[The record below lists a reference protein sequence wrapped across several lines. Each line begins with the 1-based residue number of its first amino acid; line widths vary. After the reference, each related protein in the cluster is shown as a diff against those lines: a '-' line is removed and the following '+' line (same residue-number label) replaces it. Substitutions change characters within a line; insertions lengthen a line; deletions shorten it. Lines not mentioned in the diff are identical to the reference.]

1 MSDVG
6 WPQARLHIV
15 TGKGGTG
22 KTTVA
27 AALAVAL
34 ADQGRRVL
42 LAEVEERQGISQAF
56 DVPPLGATEVKVAT
70 AANGGEV
77 FGLSVDARK
86 ALLEYLQIFY
96 KLGRAGGV
104 LERFGAVDFA
114 TTIAP
119 GVRDVLLVGRIY
131 EAARRRHDLRHH
143 RHSHPDEL
151 LYDAIVMDAPPTGR
165 VCRFLSVGSE
175 VAGLARVGPIRAQA
189 DSMTEML
196 HSPRTVVHVV
206 TLLEEMPVQ
215 ETVDVVAELRA
226 IGMPLGAVI
235 VNQARTGSHEGTSL
249 DAARRHRRRPSYE
262 PTWSR
267 SASASATDWS
277 TGWSA
282 TSASTPSGWPWRS
295 TSWMS
300 SRALGMPLVTVP
312 ALVDGVDTDAIYQI
326 AELLTQQGMA
336 R

>member
-6 WPQARLHIV
+6 WPAARLHIV

-42 LAEVEERQGISQAF
+42 LAEVEERQGISQTF
-56 DVPPLGATEVKVAT
+56 DVPPLGATEVKVAV
-70 AANGGEV
+70 AANSGEV
-77 FGLSVDARK
+77 FGLSVDART

-96 KLGRAGGV
+96 RLGRAGGV
-104 LERFGAVDFA
+104 LERFGAIDFA

-131 EAARRRHDLRHH
+131 EAARRRQDLRYH
-143 RHSHPDEL
+143 RHGPPEEL
-151 LYDAIVMDAPPTGR
+151 AYDAIVMDAPPTGR

-175 VAGLARVGPIRAQA
+175 VAGLARVGPIRSQA

-215 ETVDVVAELRA
+215 ETSDVVGELRS
-226 IGMPLGAVI
+226 IGMPVGAVI
-235 VNQARTGSHEGTSL
+235 VNQARSGNHEGAHSIPPADLDPARLRADLVSVGLSL
-249 DAARRHRRRPSYE
+249 SNGLVDGLVRDVREHAERL
-262 PTWSR
+262 
-267 SASASATDWS
+267 
-277 TGWSA
+277 
-282 TSASTPSGWPWRS
+282 
-295 TSWMS
+295 
-300 SRALGMPLVTVP
+300 ALEGEQRDVLESLGLALVAVP
-312 ALVDGVDTDAIYQI
+312 ALVDGIDTDAIYEI
-326 AELLTQQGMA
+326 AELLAQQGMA

>member
-226 IGMPLGAVI
+226 VGMPVGAVI
-235 VNQARTGSHEGTSL
+235 VNQARSGNHEGAHSIAPAGLDPARLRADLVSAGLSL
-249 DAARRHRRRPSYE
+249 SNGLVDGLVRDVREHAERLALE
-262 PTWSR
+262 
-267 SASASATDWS
+267 ADQLDVLE
-277 TGWSA
+277 G
-282 TSASTPSGWPWRS
+282 
-295 TSWMS
+295 
-300 SRALGMPLVTVP
+300 LGMPLVTVP

>member
-27 AALAVAL
+27 SALAVAL
-34 ADQGRRVL
+34 ADQGKRVL
-42 LAEVEERQGISQAF
+42 LAEVEERQGISQTF
-56 DVPPLGATEVKVAT
+56 DVPPLGATEVKIAV

-77 FGLSVDARK
+77 FGLSVDARR

-131 EAARRRHDLRHH
+131 EAARRRRDQRHH
-143 RHSHPDEL
+143 RHSPPEEL
-151 LYDAIVMDAPPTGR
+151 AYDAIVMDAPPTGR
-165 VCRFLSVGSE
+165 VGRFLSVGSE

-196 HSPRTVVHVV
+196 HSSQTVVHLV

-215 ETVDVVAELRA
+215 ETVDVVEELRSL
-226 IGMPLGAVI
+226 GMPIGAVV
-235 VNQARTGSHEGTSL
+235 VNQARSGNHDGTHPSPPAHIEPACLRADLAGVGLTLSNGLVDGLIHDIHEH
-249 DAARRHRRRPSYE
+249 AARL
-262 PTWSR
+262 
-267 SASASATDWS
+267 
-277 TGWSA
+277 
-282 TSASTPSGWPWRS
+282 
-295 TSWMS
+295 
-300 SRALGMPLVTVP
+300 ALESDQLAVLEQIGAPLVTVP
-312 ALVDGVDTDAIYQI
+312 ALVDGIDMDAVCQI
-326 AELLTQQGMA
+326 AQILADQGMV

>member
-27 AALAVAL
+27 AALAVAM

-42 LAEVEERQGISQAF
+42 LAEVEERQGISQTF
-56 DVPPLGATEVKVAT
+56 DVPPLGSAEVKVAV
-70 AANGGEV
+70 AAAGGEV
-77 FGLSVDARK
+77 YGLSVDART

-104 LERFGAVDFA
+104 LERFGAIDFA

-131 EAARRRHDLRHH
+131 EAARRRHDQRYH

-151 LYDAIVMDAPPTGR
+151 AYDAIVMDAPPTGR

-175 VAGLARVGPIRAQA
+175 VAGLARVGPIRSQA
-189 DSMTEML
+189 DSMTGML
-196 HSPRTVVHVV
+196 HSPNTVVHVV

-215 ETVDVVAELRA
+215 ETVDVVAELRS
-226 IGMPLGAVI
+226 IGMPVGAVV
-235 VNQARTGSHEGTSL
+235 VNQARTGNHEGTHSKPPQAIDPARLRADLGSVGVTLSNGLVDGLVRDVQEHAERLSL
-249 DAARRHRRRPSYE
+249 E
-262 PTWSR
+262 
-267 SASASATDWS
+267 SAQLDVIET
-277 TGWSA
+277 
-282 TSASTPSGWPWRS
+282 
-295 TSWMS
+295 
-300 SRALGMPLVTVP
+300 LGMPVVTVP
-312 ALVDGVDTDAIYQI
+312 ALVDGIDSDAIFQI
-326 AELLTQQGMA
+326 AELLAQQGMTP
-336 R
+336 

>member
-96 KLGRAGGV
+96 RLGRAGGV

-235 VNQARTGSHEGTSL
+235 VNQARTGSHEGTHSMPPADIEPAQLRADLVSVGLGLSNGLVDGLVRDVREHAERLALEGQQL
-249 DAARRHRRRPSYE
+249 DVLER
-262 PTWSR
+262 
-267 SASASATDWS
+267 
-277 TGWSA
+277 
-282 TSASTPSGWPWRS
+282 
-295 TSWMS
+295 
-300 SRALGMPLVTVP
+300 LGMPLVTVP